1 MRCELIAILMFA
13 VMPVAKAQTAGNAF
27 VGYSFEDV
35 SSSTAGIVNGNRI
48 VLNGWNAS
56 GEVKVYRWLGLV
68 GDVSVRYGSGRQ
80 SFPGIFFTYDAHEHE
95 LLFGPRASVSFGRI
109 RPFGEVLFG
118 WDFTHLDGGG
128 PCCLSNSSF
137 AAAVGGGADYR
148 VTKVFALRA
157 EGDYIYTD
165 LHSMGQN
172 NLRLSTGMVARF

>member
-1 MRCELIAILMFA
+1 MKEEQKMRCELIAILMFA

-48 VLNGWNAS
+48 VLNGC
-56 GEVKVYRWLGLV
+56 
-68 GDVSVRYGSGRQ
+68 GRQ